1 MLPQPQSVYV
11 AFEAF
16 PRPKG
21 ASSHIAAMVTALA
34 RNHAPVWVLCLGF
47 ADMPAIQRE
56 GGIHIQRYKIH
67 HPNLLKRAD
76 GFGRFVFER
85 LIDLPEPPQL
95 LVYRDPWGGWPA
107 ASALPESG
115 RIFEVNALPSW
126 ELPYTFPAI
135 TGNAALRTKIEDMET
150 FCLKTSHRVITVS
163 ELTRLALAKR
173 GLDPERCRVVPN
185 SADDLF
191 FETPQ
196 PSGLNVLEQGRWFGY
211 FGSLHAWQGVEL
223 LVEAWARIAGRFPD
237 VRLLIVHTGRREPL
251 KRLRKI
257 IRKRNLTDKVFLQPP
272 MAPWELTSVLD
283 TLEFTTA
290 PLLETFRNTHQG
302 CCPVKI
308 VESMAMGVPVAA
320 SDLTVSRAL
329 ISHDRNGWLVRPGSV
344 RDWAL
349 ALDRLLSDGPLRQRL
364 AGQARQ
370 TAESRF
376 SRGVMF
382 DALDCVF
389 AEAIHSGKA
398 DRKKSIITG
407 SA

>member
-1 MLPQPQSVYV
+1 MKPPLPQSVYV

-34 RNHAPVWVLCLGF
+34 RNHAPVWLLCLGY
-47 ADMPAIQRE
+47 ADMPAMQKE
-56 GGIHIQRYKIH
+56 GDIHILRYKIH

-76 GFGRFVFER
+76 GFGRFVYER
-85 LIDLPEPPQL
+85 LTGLPQPPRL

-126 ELPYTFPAI
+126 ELPYTYPAI
-135 TGNAALRTKIEDMET
+135 TGNAALRTKIEDTEN

-163 ELTRLALAKR
+163 HLTRQALARK
-173 GLDPERCRVVPN
+173 GLNPERCRVVPN

-191 FETPQ
+191 FDSPP

-211 FGSLHAWQGVEL
+211 FGSLHAWQGVEV

-237 VRLLIVHTGRREPL
+237 VKFLIVHTGRRAPL

-257 IRKRNLTDKVFLQPP
+257 IRKRNLADRLFLQPP
-272 MAPWELTSVLD
+272 MTPWELASVLGS
-283 TLEFTTA
+283 LEFTTA

-308 VESMAMGVPVAA
+308 VESMAVGVPVLA
-320 SDLTVSRAL
+320 SDLAVSRAL
-329 ISHDRNGWLVRPGSV
+329 ISHEHDGWLTRPGSV

-349 ALDRLLSDGPLRQRL
+349 ALDRLLSDGPLRKRL
-364 AGQARQ
+364 AQNARQ

-376 SRGVMF
+376 HRQAMF
-382 DALDCVF
+382 DALDLVF
-389 AEAIHSGKA
+389 SEAVHEGASG
-398 DRKKSIITG
+398 RQFF
-407 SA
+407 